1 MSGEGWLRIAT
12 VVASSSQWRRRMGET
27 GGNLFG
33 GTANVLRSRVDL
45 GLVRL
50 VPEVVHIFP
59 PSRALL
65 RESLVVLGSLLSLV

>member
-1 MSGEGWLRIAT
+1 
-12 VVASSSQWRRRMGET
+12 MGET

-59 PSRALL
+59 SSRALL